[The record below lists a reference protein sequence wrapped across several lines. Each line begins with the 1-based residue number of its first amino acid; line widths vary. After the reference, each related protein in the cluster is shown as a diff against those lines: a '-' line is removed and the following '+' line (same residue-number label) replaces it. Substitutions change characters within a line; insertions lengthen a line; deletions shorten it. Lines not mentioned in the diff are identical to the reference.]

1 MGLDMYLTKKTYVK
15 QWDHQTPEERHEV
28 TVKKGGEIHPFIKPD
43 RVSGVVEEVMYWRKA
58 NAIHGWFV
66 DNCQNGIDEC
76 QMSCVTREQL
86 IELKE
91 LCEKVVI
98 NKTPELLEPREG
110 FFFGSNTADDFYYS
124 DLAETVRVL
133 EEELQTKEPEDYW
146 GVDYYYQSSW

>member
-15 QWDHQTPEERHEV
+15 QWDHQKPEERHEV
-28 TVKKGGEIHPFIKPD
+28 TVKKGGEIHPFIKTD

-76 QMSCVTREQL
+76 QMSIVTRAQL

-91 LCEKVVI
+91 LCEK
-98 NKTPELLEPREG
+98 L
-110 FFFGSNTADDFYYS
+110 
-124 DLAETVRVL
+124 
-133 EEELQTKEPEDYW
+133 
-146 GVDYYYQSSW
+146 